1 MVVSVLL
8 LVVVTTAFL
17 AVVWGVVLFF
27 TVLFFGSSH
36 GFLLAT
42 LFTGLLT
49 ALLVY
54 LEFGQRHSISER
66 ADAEPVTRD
75 EYPELYN
82 RVTRLAKQYDV
93 PVPEIAISEGRE
105 PKALVVGYRSEN
117 TLLILSTGTLET
129 LSEPEL
135 EAVLA
140 HELAHIANKDAMVMT
155 AVSLPVMFADGLR
168 SRLMSIVAGP
178 QDTAGGHN
186 RSRGRARGG
195 VAVTS
200 RDGARG
206 LAIAVV
212 IIGTAKLLLI
222 TVSTVTWVLAR
233 TIVGVLSRSREL
245 AADRAA
251 AHVLGSSSQLSSAL
265 VRLDESVEEIPRHDL
280 REVSDISS
288 LSIVPLEPPTV
299 EPTMLGPEGNR
310 TPFLWSVR
318 GPLKRAKK
326 RLFRTHPRTQKR
338 IERLSGL
345 DTQSE

>member
-8 LVVVTTAFL
+8 LLLVTTGFL

-27 TVLFFGSSH
+27 TVLFFGSSQ

-54 LEFGQRHSISER
+54 LEFGQRHSIAER
-66 ADAEPVTRD
+66 ADAEPVTRE
-75 EYPELYN
+75 EYPELYR
-82 RVTRLAKQYDV
+82 RVTRIAQHYDV
-93 PVPEIAISEGRE
+93 PVPELALSDGPE

-140 HELAHIANKDAMVMT
+140 HELAHVANKDAMVMT

-168 SRLMSIVAGP
+168 SRLMSIITRP
-178 QDTAGGHN
+178 QNNSRG
-186 RSRGRARGG
+186 RSRGG
-195 VAVTS
+195 VFVTS

-206 LAIAVV
+206 LVIAVV

-222 TVSTVTWVLAR
+222 TVSTITWVLAR
-233 TIVGVLSRSREL
+233 TIVAVLSRSREL
-245 AADRAA
+245 VADRAA
-251 AHVLGSSSQLSSAL
+251 AQMLGSPSQLSSAL
-265 VRLDESVEEIPRHDL
+265 VSLDESVDEIPRHDL
-280 REVSDISS
+280 REVSDVSAM
-288 LSIVPLEPPTV
+288 SIVPLEPPTV
-299 EPTMLGPEGNR
+299 NPVMLGPEGNQ

-318 GPLKRAKK
+318 EPIKRAKK
-326 RLFRTHPRTQKR
+326 RLFRTHPRTETR
-338 IERLSGL
+338 IERLSTV
-345 DTQSE
+345 DTPRAE